1 MRSQT
6 ANHQSATGR
15 NTMRRTAVILCLAA
29 LPLGVAAAASA
40 GTAGAARSRTVHISG
55 QASTRDDGR
64 LEATFTSTPVS
75 VTPNLGMVDLIVSGT
90 GSVEG
95 FGAAT
100 QVVGVVED
108 QAASPCGAGG
118 ASDSAQRRIV
128 MQGGILELHEVAEL
142 CVTASGPRI
151 TGTYRVEGQ
160 ASTGIFAGARGT
172 GNVAV
177 DPTTG
182 HDTVSG
188 TLILRPPEA

>member
-15 NTMRRTAVILCLAA
+15 NTMRRTAVIRCLAA

-95 FGAAT
+95 
-100 QVVGVVED
+100 
-108 QAASPCGAGG
+108 
-118 ASDSAQRRIV
+118 
-128 MQGGILELHEVAEL
+128 
-142 CVTASGPRI
+142 SGPRRRSSEWSR
-151 TGTYRVEGQ
+151 TR
-160 ASTGIFAGARGT
+160 
-172 GNVAV
+172 
-177 DPTTG
+177 
-182 HDTVSG
+182 
-188 TLILRPPEA
+188 RPPPAAPEAPPTARRGASSCRAASSNCTRSQSYA

>member
-1 MRSQT
+1 MRKLTIS
-6 ANHQSATGR
+6 
-15 NTMRRTAVILCLAA
+15 L
-29 LPLGVAAAASA
+29 AASA
-40 GTAGAARSRTVHISG
+40 VVIAGMAATLQASA

-64 LEATFTSTPVS
+64 LEATFTAHPVS
-75 VTPNLGMVDLIVSGT
+75 VTPNLGMVDLIVTGAGT
-90 GSVEG
+90 VEG

-100 QVVGVVED
+100 EVVGVVED

-118 ASDSAQRRIV
+118 ASDSAERRIV
-128 MQGGILELHEVAEL
+128 MQGGTLELHEVAKL
-142 CVTASGPRI
+142 CVTASGPRV
-151 TGTYRVEGQ
+151 TGTYRVDGQ

-188 TLILRPPEA
+188 TLILSSPQA